1 MSLQGKV
8 AVVTGASRGIGA
20 EIAKQ
25 LAGAGAALACVATR
39 KENSQKTADEIRA
52 LGSKAEA
59 FGCDVSDL
67 SAVEETVKQITE
79 SLGPP
84 TILVNNAGIAKDGL
98 MLRMSEEDWD
108 KVIDVNLK
116 GAFNFIKCCQKGMMK
131 ERWGRI
137 VNVSSIIGLHGAA
150 GQTNYAAS
158 KAGLIGLS
166 LAVAKELGSRNVTC
180 NVIAPGFIET
190 DMTTDLPAEM
200 REYVV
205 KTAPLSRLG
214 TPADIA
220 PLVAFLCS
228 DQASYVTGQTITV
241 DGGLTL

>member
-1 MSLQGKV
+1 VSLTGKV
-8 AVVTGASRGIGA
+8 AIVTGASRGIGS

-25 LAGAGAALACVATR
+25 LAAAGASVACVATR
-39 KENSQKTADEIRA
+39 LENAKKTADEIRA
-52 LGSKAEA
+52 AGGSAEPY
-59 FGCDVSDL
+59 GCDVSDL
-67 SAVEETVKQITE
+67 SAVEETLKQIEAAMGT
-79 SLGPP
+79 P

-98 MLRMSEEDWD
+98 MLRMTEEDWD
-108 KVIDVNLK
+108 RVLDVNLK
-116 GAFNFIKCCQKGMMK
+116 GAFNFIKSCTKGMMK
-131 ERWGRI
+131 QRWGRI

-190 DMTTDLPAEM
+190 DMTTDLPQEM
-200 REYVV
+200 REYVG

-228 DQASYVTGQTITV
+228 DSASYVTGQTITV

>member
-1 MSLQGKV
+1 MSV
-8 AVVTGASRGIGA
+8 AGRVAIVTGASRGIGA

-25 LAGAGAALACVATR
+25 LAKSGASIACVATKR
-39 KENSQKTADEIRA
+39 ENAAKTADEILASGGR
-52 LGSKAEA
+52 AEA

-67 SAVEETVKQITE
+67 AAVEETVKQIGE
-79 SLGPP
+79 SLGAP
-84 TILVNNAGIAKDGL
+84 TILVNNAGVAKDGL
-98 MLRMSEEDWD
+98 MLRLSEDDWD

-116 GAFNFIKCCQKGMMK
+116 GAFNFTKACTKGMMK

-190 DMTTDLPAEM
+190 DMTTNLPAEM
-200 REYVV
+200 REYVT
-205 KTAPLSRLG
+205 KTAPIGRLG
-214 TPADIA
+214 TPADVA
-220 PLVAFLCS
+220 PLVTFLCS
-228 DQASYVTGQTITV
+228 DEASYITGQTVTV
-241 DGGLTL
+241 DGGLML